1 MIRKSVTEQM
11 RVDDILD
18 LYAIEDSQAVLQHP
32 DNQALLDGIAQ
43 NGMKGVTGELHIPQ
57 EVTNLPKITPSE
69 LNVFILQPAK
79 SVLDVIMLDV
89 QGKPLANKPYTLL
102 VGKQEIQ
109 ATTDGDGRVYQEIE
123 TSNKEGLLVLH
134 ISEEEDVLQ
143 LVLFVEREAVN
154 QEEGFNQRLK
164 ERGFFKGASDL
175 PDNAD
180 LELIYQQAQIYPV

>member
-1 MIRKSVTEQM
+1 MIKKSITEQL

-18 LYAIEDSQAVLQHP
+18 LYEIEDSQAVLQHP

-43 NGMKGVTGELHIPQ
+43 NGMKGMTGELHIPR
-57 EVTNLPKITPSE
+57 EVTNLPEINPSE

-89 QGKPLANKPYTLL
+89 QGKPLTNIPYTLF
-102 VGKQEIQ
+102 VGKQETQ
-109 ATTDGDGRVYQEIE
+109 ATTDGEGRVYQEIE
-123 TSNKEGLLVLH
+123 TSDKEGLLVLH

-154 QEEGFNQRLK
+154 QEEGFNQRLQ
-164 ERGFFKGASDL
+164 ERGFFKGISDL

-180 LELIYQQAQIYPV
+180 LDIIYQQAQVFPV